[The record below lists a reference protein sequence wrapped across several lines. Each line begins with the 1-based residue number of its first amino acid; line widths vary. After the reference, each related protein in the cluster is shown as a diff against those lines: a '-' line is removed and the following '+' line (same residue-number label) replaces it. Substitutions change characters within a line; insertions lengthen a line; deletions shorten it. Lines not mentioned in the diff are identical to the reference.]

1 MQPQKTTAELAWLVD
16 ELVERVPD
24 VQRAIVLSADGLL
37 MASSSGLTREEA
49 DHFAAIAA
57 SLHGIARGA
66 GRMFAK
72 GGIRQAI
79 IEMDLGFLFVTAAG
93 NGACLAVIA
102 GAEADAGL
110 IAYEMA
116 MLVARVGKY
125 LTAPVRTAAG

>member
-57 SLHGIARGA
+57 SLHGIARSA
-66 GRMFAK
+66 GRIFGK

-102 GAEADAGL
+102 SAEADAGL